1 MSSREIP
8 VVSDLFESD
17 NLDLQ
22 FHELL
27 PKCLEV
33 KIELTDK
40 HIDMVEKDTRTQA
53 KGPGFFRHRAGRI
66 GASVSGTVFHS
77 NLAQPPQSTL
87 KSICYPHLYKVNTKA
102 TRHGCEQEERAIDVY
117 KEYMES
123 NHVNLQI
130 KKCGLFISKEHPYL
144 HATPDFLV
152 SCDCCG
158 MGCGEVKCPV
168 SVPNCNFDLYVNNK
182 TSCLEKVNGDFRLKK
197 SHSYYHQVQQQLF
210 ILSDK
215 SYCDFVVCV
224 WDVNGNPRFVHDRVK
239 PDPEHSKMV
248 LFKLQAFWRICVLPE
263 ILGRWYTRK
272 CDVPVKMPGPN
283 SVCFCRGQRGLDDVK
298 CSNPDCP
305 YGEFHQACLG
315 IVGVTLRKTWYCP
328 HCSRLPELRKT
339 STGKKSKRKQTEPS
353 AVSQAALLCSTVCLC
368 KAKPA
373 QGERL
378 LECHNAA
385 CDQGKYFHLNCLGMK
400 RMPNNA
406 KTTWQ
411 CKACKKKKPSSSSQ
425 TYKGKETKSVDST
438 STSRNTSDVSS
449 DEEDVVITNETTE
462 PLDKYRSLS
471 NLTKSDYN
479 IIRDPNGWLTGE
491 IIHSAQ
497 VLVRRVNPGVE
508 GLQRP
513 ALGPARNFDV
523 VTAECIQIL
532 HTGQGHWVCVST
544 VDCLP
549 GRVKLYDSLY
559 HDAVSQEVEE
569 QTDDLLGG
577 NLVSIDYV
585 PVQQQTNSSD
595 CGVFSVAFAVCLVFA
610 NDPRHVT
617 FDVPRMR
624 PHLLK
629 CLKEGSIT
637 MFPSL

>member
-1 MSSREIP
+1 MLPCPQTKSVPVLSKYALALESHVKRRYLEKIAVIDVDPVTVPSDQFDPQCLPPVEQSDLFSYLVLQTSHYTNEQFKNYKSLEAYNHVVSGFVAAVSGKLIAGKHVVIAKVRHSQRMNDPLVDLWLIIRTDGAVISAHCLGCKAGLAESCSHVASVLFYLECWTRINGKLACTQVKCSWILPTYVKEVPYARVRDIDFTSAKKLKEKLDKKIDSLESQNSVQREEAPESVQASHAGSQEAHESVQASHAGSQAPESVQASHAGSQAPESVQASHAGSQAPESVQASHAGSQAPESVQASHAGSQAPESVQASHAGSKKAQSVPTEEEIGELFAKLNNCSSKVAALSLHKSYADQFVMSSREIP

-263 ILGRWYTRK
+263 ILGRWYTR
-272 CDVPVKMPGPN
+272 D
-283 SVCFCRGQRGLDDVK
+283 R
-298 CSNPDCP
+298 
-305 YGEFHQACLG
+305 
-315 IVGVTLRKTWYCP
+315 
-328 HCSRLPELRKT
+328 
-339 STGKKSKRKQTEPS
+339 
-353 AVSQAALLCSTVCLC
+353 
-368 KAKPA
+368 
-373 QGERL
+373 
-378 LECHNAA
+378 
-385 CDQGKYFHLNCLGMK
+385 
-400 RMPNNA
+400 
-406 KTTWQ
+406 
-411 CKACKKKKPSSSSQ
+411 
-425 TYKGKETKSVDST
+425 
-438 STSRNTSDVSS
+438 
-449 DEEDVVITNETTE
+449 
-462 PLDKYRSLS
+462 
-471 NLTKSDYN
+471 
-479 IIRDPNGWLTGE
+479 
-491 IIHSAQ
+491 
-497 VLVRRVNPGVE
+497 
-508 GLQRP
+508 
-513 ALGPARNFDV
+513 
-523 VTAECIQIL
+523 
-532 HTGQGHWVCVST
+532 
-544 VDCLP
+544 
-549 GRVKLYDSLY
+549 
-559 HDAVSQEVEE
+559 EV
-569 QTDDLLGG
+569 
-577 NLVSIDYV
+577 
-585 PVQQQTNSSD
+585 
-595 CGVFSVAFAVCLVFA
+595 
-610 NDPRHVT
+610 
-617 FDVPRMR
+617 
-624 PHLLK
+624 
-629 CLKEGSIT
+629 
-637 MFPSL
+637 